1 MLQQPLD
8 MCSNERC
15 SLHVLVVD
23 DDELIRTA
31 IAEVVQEMG
40 VAVTQARD
48 GLEALEALA
57 TGPRPCLA
65 LVDLMMPRMC
75 GEEFAQAVRRM
86 HLDLAIV
93 SMSAGNGALAPPL
106 VEGHVRKPFSI
117 EEIEDVVERHCAA
130 ARRVAPKPRAG
141 DVEAGTVA
149 RDPGLQ
155 PPRISADHDGARRF
169 ESACNAA
176 LLC

>member
-1 MLQQPLD
+1 MALMLQQPWG
-8 MCSNERC
+8 MSSNERC
-15 SLHVLVVD
+15 ALHVLVVD

-31 IAEVVQEMG
+31 IAEVVQQMG

-65 LVDLMMPRMC
+65 LVDLMMPRMS
-75 GEEFAQAVRRM
+75 GEEFARAVRGM

-93 SMSAGNGALAPPL
+93 SMSAGNGTLAPPL

-117 EEIEDVVERHCAA
+117 EQLEDVVDRHCAA
-130 ARRVAPKPRAG
+130 ARRGAPEPRGGNA
-141 DVEAGTVA
+141 EAESHLA
-149 RDPGLQ
+149 RDPGLRLAYASQ
-155 PPRISADHDGARRF
+155 G
-169 ESACNAA
+169 
-176 LLC
+176 